1 LITYFIIGLTAIVS
15 FLCFSNADTF
25 EKLVLFP
32 YGMERTKSQYFKL
45 LTHGF
50 IHGDTGHLVFNMLTL
65 FFFGTNVENRIMG
78 SSEFLI
84 FYILSIIVPAAIV
97 FQKNKNNPS
106 YRACGASGGV
116 SAVLFSCILYEPWS
130 KLQIYFIIPV
140 YFIIFAVGYIAYSY
154 YMSKKAKDNVAHD
167 VHLYGAFFGLAY
179 ILIMYPEA
187 LRVFL
192 DKLVNPPF

>member
-1 LITYFIIGLTAIVS
+1 LITYFIIGLTAVVS
-15 FLCFSNADTF
+15 FLCFSNSDTF

-32 YGMERTKSQYFKL
+32 YGMEKSKSQYYKL

-50 IHGDTGHLVFNMLTL
+50 IHGDMGHLVFNMLTL
-65 FFFGTNVENRIMG
+65 FFFGMSVENKIMG
-78 SSEFLI
+78 PTEFLI
-84 FYILSIIVPAAIV
+84 FYVLSIIIPAAIV

-154 YMSKKAKDNVAHD
+154 YMAKKAKDNVAHD
-167 VHLYGAFFGLAY
+167 VHMYGAFFGLAY
-179 ILIMYPEA
+179 ILIMHPEA
-187 LRVFL
+187 LRVFF
-192 DKLVNPPF
+192 DKLLNPPF

>member
-15 FLCFSNADTF
+15 LKSFSNSDIF

-32 YGMERTKSQYFKL
+32 YGMEKTKSQYFKL

-50 IHGDTGHLVFNMLTL
+50 IHGDMGHLVFNMLTL
-65 FFFGTNVENRIMG
+65 FFFGMSVESKIMG
-78 SSEFLI
+78 QSEFLI
-84 FYILSIIVPAAIV
+84 FYVLSIIIPAAIV

-179 ILIMYPEA
+179 ILIMHPEA

-192 DKLVNPPF
+192 DKLSNPPF